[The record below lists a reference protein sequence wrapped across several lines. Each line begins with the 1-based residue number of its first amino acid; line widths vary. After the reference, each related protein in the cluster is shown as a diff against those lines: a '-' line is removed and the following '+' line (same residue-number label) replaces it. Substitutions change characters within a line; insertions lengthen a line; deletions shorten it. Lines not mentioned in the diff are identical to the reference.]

1 MQKARRHSYRAP
13 TACRHTVSG
22 SISLPSRGT
31 FHLSLTVLF
40 TIGHVRVFSL
50 TGWSRRIQTE
60 FHVYR
65 PTWEN
70 INESNKFSDTGLSPS
85 LARPFLI
92 YSLNQYFFDSLEY
105 LSIFITLPA
114 TPILLSWQA
123 WHNIGLDYFH
133 FARRYFGNHC
143 CFLFLKVLRCFT
155 SLRYQLLPY
164 LFR

>member
-1 MQKARRHSYRAP
+1 MQKARRHSYRAS

-50 TGWSRRIQTE
+50 TGWSRQIQTE

-92 YSLNQYFFDSLEY
+92 YSLNFYFCNSFRN
-105 LSIFITLPA
+105 LSISTIFPT

-123 WHNIGLDYFH
+123 WHNIGLGYFH
-133 FARRYFGNHC
+133 FARRYFGNHF

-155 SLRYQLLPY
+155 SLRSRLLSY
-164 LFR
+164 VFR

>member
-1 MQKARRHSYRAP
+1 MQKARRSSRRGS

-22 SISLPSRGT
+22 TISLPFRGT

-50 TGWSRRIQTE
+50 TGWSRQIQTE

-92 YSLNQYFFDSLEY
+92 YSLNFYFCNSFRK
-105 LSIFITLPA
+105 LSFSTILPA

-123 WHNIGLDYFH
+123 WHNIGLDCFH
-133 FARRYFGNHC
+133 FARRYYGNHC

-155 SLRYQLLPY
+155 SLRYLLLSY

>member
-50 TGWSRRIQTE
+50 TGWSRQIQTE
-60 FHVYR
+60 FHVFR

-70 INESNKFSDTGLSPS
+70 IDESINFQIRGYHPLWPDLS
-85 LARPFLI
+85 
-92 YSLNQYFFDSLEY
+92 
-105 LSIFITLPA
+105 
-114 TPILLSWQA
+114 
-123 WHNIGLDYFH
+123 
-133 FARRYFGNHC
+133 
-143 CFLFLKVLRCFT
+143 
-155 SLRYQLLPY
+155 
-164 LFR
+164 

>member
-50 TGWSRRIQTE
+50 TGWSRQIQTE

-92 YSLNQYFFDSLEY
+92 YSLNFYFCNSFRK
-105 LSIFITLPA
+105 LSFSMILPA

-123 WHNIGLDYFH
+123 WHNIGLGCFH
-133 FARRYFGNHC
+133 FARRYYGNHF

-155 SLRYQLLPY
+155 SLRCRLLSY
-164 LFR
+164 VFR

>member
-1 MQKARRHSYRAP
+1 MQKARRHSYRAS

-50 TGWSRRIQTE
+50 TGWSRQIQTE

-92 YSLNQYFFDSLEY
+92 YSLNFYFCNSFRN
-105 LSIFITLPA
+105 LSISTIFPA

-123 WHNIGLDYFH
+123 WHNIGLGCFR

-155 SLRYQLLPY
+155 SLRSRLLSY
-164 LFR
+164 VFR

>member
-50 TGWSRRIQTE
+50 TGWSRQIQTE

-92 YSLNQYFFDSLEY
+92 YSPNFYFCNSFRK
-105 LSIFITLPA
+105 LSFSTILPT

-123 WHNIGLDYFH
+123 WHNIGLGCFR
-133 FARRYFGNHC
+133 FARRYYGNHC

-155 SLRYQLLPY
+155 SLR
-164 LFR
+164 FRILSYIFR